1 MTKYESAFARG
12 RKEISTKVDG
22 KTVTVVQFRAVA
34 KYRVPNPAFIKKPE
48 GRDTRTAAQKRR
60 EVWKQKSGPLLEV
73 QKGKGRK
80 AEEQTVT
87 NMNNALDAWLAELN
101 GEAEKPAEAKQTMYQ
116 LVAAY
121 VDRREVLSKSAA
133 WDTTATL
140 TNNEKVITRS
150 TIRDYR
156 HTLNYLDENFP
167 KTELSDLKARDVLD
181 WEEEQIKAG
190 HSLSRVRKAHVLCK
204 QALDDAVIRG
214 YIEHSCMASLKAPKL
229 GKHDNNA
236 LSQADARKLTA
247 QLFALEPTAAMV
259 GAMLALHCG
268 LRGGEVCGLQWANV
282 DFEERHIVIKQS
294 VGIANGGKFLKG
306 TKSESGNRSVWLD
319 EYALDTLKKCRTQ
332 ALRDRSN
339 IEKAFEDL
347 FVVGNLDGGFMS
359 PTTLSRQFTAI
370 SKAFGLRGK
379 TGEVPTLHKLR
390 HTFKDALMGGNGL
403 GEHSE
408 IISDVM
414 GHSRKGITGAY
425 GTRNQELMDEA
436 VKAAAKW
443 LEPESGTKA
452 KADVLPLHKAANQ

>member
-1 MTKYESAFARG
+1 MASGRTYTKYTSTMLREVKGKNGKRFKAVLKY
-12 RKEISTKVDG
+12 KEDG
-22 KTVTVVQFRAVA
+22 KWRQVSKTFGAEVRTKTQANKALQQWRDQMEDEAS
-34 KYRVPNPAFIKKPE
+34 KP
-48 GRDTRTAAQKRR
+48 
-60 EVWKQKSGPLLEV
+60 V
-73 QKGKGRK
+73 
-80 AEEQTVT
+80 
-87 NMNNALDAWLAELN
+87 
-101 GEAEKPAEAKQTMYQ
+101 EAKQTMYQ
-116 LVAAY
+116 LVSAY
-121 VDRREVLSKSAA
+121 VDRREALSKSAN

-150 TIRDYR
+150 TIRDYH
-156 HTLNYLDENFP
+156 HTLSYLDANFP
-167 KTELSDLKARDVLD
+167 KTELSDLKPLDVLE
-181 WEEEQIKAG
+181 WEEGQLKAG

-229 GKHDNNA
+229 GKHENNA
-236 LSQADARKLTA
+236 LSQEDARKLTA
-247 QLFALEPTAAMV
+247 QLSTFAPSAATV

-268 LRGGEVCGLQWANV
+268 LRGGEVCGHQWADV

-306 TKSESGNRSVWLD
+306 TKSESGNRVVWLD
-319 EYALDTLKKCRTQ
+319 DYALDMLMACKVQTLK
-332 ALRDRSN
+332 DRFD
-339 IEKAFEDL
+339 ITKGFEEL
-347 FVVGNLDGGFMS
+347 FVVGNLDGDFLS

-443 LEPESGTKA
+443 LAPKSGTKA
-452 KADVLPLHKAANQ
+452 KADMLTFDKTGTTD